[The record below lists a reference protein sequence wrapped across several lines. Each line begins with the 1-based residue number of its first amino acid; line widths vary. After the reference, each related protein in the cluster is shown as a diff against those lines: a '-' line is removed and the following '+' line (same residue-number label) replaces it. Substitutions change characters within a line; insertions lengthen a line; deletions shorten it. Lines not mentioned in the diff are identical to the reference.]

1 MHDERIPEDLPQLG
15 EQGVVIDEGQLVK
28 QKDVS
33 VPHRDD
39 VAVESSSVDA
49 ARMLLGKEGARAV
62 VSASRR
68 RWNMEVRFAGTTCSL
83 PSALSAEGTHV
94 AAFAVHMA
102 AALEQSRNRCPP
114 PAAAAASTSSSL
126 PRKPSW
132 RRVRIRGRS

>member
-15 EQGVVIDEGQLVK
+15 EQGVVIDERQLVK

-62 VSASRR
+62 DLAEARD
-68 RWNMEVRFAGTTCSL
+68 RF
-83 PSALSAEGTHV
+83 
-94 AAFAVHMA
+94 
-102 AALEQSRNRCPP
+102 RCL
-114 PAAAAASTSSSL
+114 TRL
-126 PRKPSW
+126 PRRKLQGL
-132 RRVRIRGRS
+132 RRLRGGAVRSAPPG